1 MIGRNNERLGKV
13 STRSTFWKLLNILW
27 PQDDD
32 DARKSDPIAQRAEL
46 GMGSVRPVH
55 AFSECVG
62 PNGTAR
68 AIPVPAIVELLNPK
82 LLELQHELG
91 FDDERFSRVV
101 MPMIRRYVGW
111 THLLPASANHHH
123 SRLGG
128 LASHGIE
135 VATLAARA
143 THNSVMD
150 FDPKFMRDLE
160 LRSKRRSLWPL
171 AAATAAMHHDIGK
184 PLIDLLVTSTE
195 TGSLWNPFVE
205 PIDAWVGREHVE
217 YYAIRWRPGPRLNRH
232 EAFGVLLMGQIAG
245 HEVFGE
251 LSGFGRDV
259 MEAVVIAVIGSENDS
274 FGLSQMVAAA
284 DAESSKTDRSRLSE
298 FWSEGSLMSDPI
310 VNRLLESA
318 NALLK
323 RRSWVANGP
332 GHPILLSEQGAYL
345 IWPKA
350 FNSMMKELQQ
360 QQRAVGVPNDPV
372 EVAQMFVRAGVAKP
386 RILANGQ
393 PSALWALAMPEQ
405 AESGAHAG
413 GGSPFDAF
421 VDAMR
426 QTSQA
431 LLIPDPS
438 PMLSGVA
445 VATPMAVRLA
455 PEPGAAVIA
464 DSHPVMAAETAGTGV
479 EAFACDA
486 NETHGAGVIQP
497 AAPELQ
503 RESAIEAESTKN
515 LARSGSSTGNQS
527 LEDAPLDEPG
537 VAMPDPDDKTSASDD
552 VVSGAENVLKSV
564 GMLGAALIDL
574 ARKIAADQS
583 FQANEYVC
591 ERRNGPLLVRW
602 PNAIKCVSSDVRD
615 IADEIGNHPEYL
627 SNSLDGRELPSG
639 GLTYSYAVRGKAWNV
654 IALNS
659 ELSTAF
665 STIARSGRPSSP

>member
-1 MIGRNNERLGKV
+1 MLGRHNVRLGNV
-13 STRSTFWKLLNILW
+13 STKNMALRKLLNILW

-32 DARKSDPIAQRAEL
+32 EARKSDPIAQRAEI
-46 GMGSVRPVH
+46 GMGAVRPVH
-55 AFSECVG
+55 AFSECAG

-68 AIPVPAIVELLNPK
+68 AIPVAAIVELLNPK
-82 LLELQHELG
+82 LQELQHELG
-91 FDDERFSRVV
+91 FDDQRFSRVV
-101 MPMIRRYVGW
+101 MPMIHRYVGW

-143 THNSVMD
+143 THNAVMD
-150 FDPKFMRDLE
+150 FDTKFMRDLE

-184 PLIDLLVTSTE
+184 PLIDLLVTSAE

-205 PIDAWVGREHVE
+205 PIDTWVARERVA

-259 MEAVVIAVIGSENDS
+259 MEAVVIAVIGNENDAY
-274 FGLSQMVAAA
+274 GLAQMVAAA

-298 FWSEGSLMSDPI
+298 FWSEGSMMSDPI

-323 RRSWVANGP
+323 RRSWAVNGP

-360 QQRAVGVPNDPV
+360 QQRAVGIPNDPV

-386 RILANGQ
+386 RILTSGQ
-393 PSALWALAMPEQ
+393 PDPLWALLLPEQ
-405 AESGAHAG
+405 GDSAPSARGD
-413 GGSPFDAF
+413 FDAF
-421 VDAMR
+421 VDAMK
-426 QTSQA
+426 QTTQA
-431 LLIPDPS
+431 LFIPDPS
-438 PMLSGVA
+438 PMLNGVA
-445 VATPMAVRLA
+445 VAMPMTVRLA
-455 PEPGAAVIA
+455 PEPGATV
-464 DSHPVMAAETAGTGV
+464 
-479 EAFACDA
+479 
-486 NETHGAGVIQP
+486 
-497 AAPELQ
+497 L
-503 RESAIEAESTKN
+503 AESDAPTP
-515 LARSGSSTGNQS
+515 ADGSATATDVTACERDVTQRAGSTEPVGTELEREPDLGS
-527 LEDAPLDEPG
+527 ETPIHAASKPAGGRTDALEDAPLDEPG
-537 VAMPDPDDKTSASDD
+537 GAGSKADDKDPGMDTD
-552 VVSGAENVLKSV
+552 SGAEDVLK
-564 GMLGAALIDL
+564 GAGKLGTALADL
-574 ARKIAADQS
+574 ARRIASDPS
-583 FQANEYVC
+583 FQPNEYVC

-602 PNAIKCVSSDVRD
+602 PNAIKCVSNDVRD

-627 SNSLDGRELPSG
+627 SGALDGRELPPG
-639 GLTYSYAVRGKAWNV
+639 GLTFSYSVRGKTWNV
-654 IALNS
+654 IALSS
-659 ELSTAF
+659 ELSSAF
-665 STIARSGRPSSP
+665 STIARSGRVVSQ